1 MAKSSKADKIIN
13 TALELAAE
21 RGWARLKLSDVAK
34 AANVSLSEMRSHF
47 DSKPAILAAF
57 MARIDAEV
65 LDSIDDEP
73 DIGELPRDRIFDV
86 MMRRLEILEP
96 HKAALKAITR
106 DMRDVPSE
114 WAQLCAAAAKSQS
127 WMLAAAGLE
136 DYGLSGFIKING
148 LSMVYARTMRVWLED
163 DDPGMARTMA
173 ELDRNLRR
181 GEEVLKRAETPIAL
195 ATAFMQFGRAAW
207 RQRQRPSPD
216 NNEAPQQP

>member
-1 MAKSSKADKIIN
+1 MARASKQDKIID

-21 RGWARLKLSDVAK
+21 RGWARLKLSDIAK
-34 AANVSLSEMRSHF
+34 AAKVSLAELRGHF

-57 MARIDAEV
+57 MERIDAEV
-65 LDSIDDEP
+65 LDNVDDEP
-73 DIGELPRDRIFDV
+73 DIGELPRDRMFDV

-96 HKAALKAITR
+96 HKPALKAITK

-136 DYGLSGFIKING
+136 DYGLRGFIKVNG
-148 LSMVYARTMRVWLED
+148 LAMVYARTMRVWLED

-181 GEEVLKRAETPIAL
+181 GETALKRAETPIAL

-207 RQRQRPSPD
+207 RQRRQPPTD